1 MNKSFYEKL
10 YDRCVQKIKAIDDNN
25 LDEQIFRQN
34 LLNTMAVCLQK
45 LANPC
50 INESERQ
57 KGLNLTNIC
66 HFNVIKIDNKVKQN
80 NGKVIDSMNQQN
92 KCQVINDKKNVN
104 KICAQESRHSKVIK
118 INNKINGFKSI
129 DKKINKN
136 NKLFKCPFIGCKK
149 IIAFEN
155 SFINHKKQHLLRN
168 SNKAKN
174 CQSIDLNESIDKA
187 NEKKSQNNF
196 SSDPNYKGLQSLEN
210 LSRYFAIKTINGKK
224 QFICKYSN
232 DCKLK

>member
-1 MNKSFYEKL
+1 MSSIINKSFYEKL
-10 YDRCVQKIKAIDDNN
+10 YDRCVEQIKAIDDNN
-25 LDEQIFRQN
+25 SDEQIFRQN

-66 HFNVIKIDNKVKQN
+66 HFNVIKIDNKVKQSN
-80 NGKVIDSMNQQN
+80 QKAIDSMNQN
-92 KCQVINDKKNVN
+92 KCQVIKKNVK
-104 KICAQESRHSKVIK
+104 KICAQQSTHSKVIK
-118 INNKINGFKSI
+118 INHKINGFKSI

-155 SFINHKKQHLLRN
+155 SFINHKKQHFLRN

-174 CQSIDLNESIDKA
+174 SESEFK
-187 NEKKSQNNF
+187 
-196 SSDPNYKGLQSLEN
+196 
-210 LSRYFAIKTINGKK
+210 
-224 QFICKYSN
+224 
-232 DCKLK
+232 